1 MKNNS
6 LSLGGQSSFD
16 LHASE
21 SQGRAVDWLYQTI
34 VELSQAIPIQEQMF
48 VSVLAAAWRPESD
61 VWDSV
66 ELKALLTS
74 FARDTDTATEL
85 KLDIA
90 LRSIE
95 SGVAVVEAL
104 TSAGVIGELT
114 SEALRIAISKRQLD
128 QFFSCWQKRPLSV
141 GLLVPF
147 EETFMSKLLRLA
159 VTGLVVLNVL
169 VFIMLFII
177 PEFQKMFEEFGIE
190 LTPAVQF
197 LMIWSDRLAHFW
209 FIPFFLMLVLSFLFF
224 RGSSFGSWWRRWST
238 RLWTASEWNKK
249 DRNRLVTAWE
259 LRPVA
264 AGEARS
270 LSDAG
275 ASAESKAETVRR
287 WEQSESLAGVLTK
300 SESAALSSTDDQEL
314 KDWLL
319 ERMIGSKR
327 ERRMRIN
334 SFWTTSLL
342 GACHC
347 FLGLIVLLLAISIFG
362 TLLEVVYGLAGGR
375 P

>member
-1 MKNNS
+1 LKNNS

-74 FARDTDTATEL
+74 FARDTDTAAEL

-128 QFFSCWQKRPLSV
+128 QFFSCWQKRPLSA

-275 ASAESKAETVRR
+275 ASAESKAETVDR
-287 WEQSESLAGVLTK
+287 
-300 SESAALSSTDDQEL
+300 
-314 KDWLL
+314 
-319 ERMIGSKR
+319 
-327 ERRMRIN
+327 
-334 SFWTTSLL
+334 
-342 GACHC
+342 
-347 FLGLIVLLLAISIFG
+347 
-362 TLLEVVYGLAGGR
+362 
-375 P
+375 